1 MKKRTFLILLSI
13 VIAAT
18 LFTLIFIE
26 EKEEKE
32 LTSLHKASLL
42 VKELNI
48 DKLTLR
54 RNEKDFL
61 FRNHK
66 IYLSKFT
73 ENHIIMQKNITQLVD
88 NLKHRNIDTKLLLEF
103 SNSINTYANSFK
115 KLANKRI
122 VFGLNENDGKYLQL
136 REAAHSLLEIVKS
149 DKTLLSKILEL
160 RRNEKDFLLRK
171 TLKYEDLFNTNIQAL
186 LSTIKNKEIINL
198 LIKYKTRFFHLVKL
212 QEEIGLNENLGYT
225 GQMREAVHKS
235 EVILETLSK
244 QLIKDI
250 DIKSFELIRLTEI
263 FLITIFLIIIF
274 VIILLVNFF
283 TSETKVNQ
291 LTNLN
296 EELSQTLQELEKTQ
310 DKLIEA
316 EKLASLGGLVAGVAH
331 EINTPL
337 GIALTGI
344 TYFDEISENIHKLY
358 DSEDMTKEEFE
369 KYLNDSKKISLQ
381 VLNNIRRTANLV
393 NSFKQVSADQTSE
406 VKREFYIK
414 DYTDGIILSVSNQIK
429 KTKIKISNNIPKD
442 VKINSYPGAFG
453 QIITNLILNSIIHG
467 YSNNDKGH
475 ITISLR
481 QENSHLILNYKD
493 DGKGIQE
500 KDLPHIFEPFFTT
513 KRGLGGT
520 GLGLNILYNIIRKQ
534 FHGQISCKSKPN
546 EGVDFEI
553 IIYV

>member
-1 MKKRTFLILLSI
+1 
-13 VIAAT
+13 
-18 LFTLIFIE
+18 
-26 EKEEKE
+26 
-32 LTSLHKASLL
+32 
-42 VKELNI
+42 
-48 DKLTLR
+48 
-54 RNEKDFL
+54 
-61 FRNHK
+61 
-66 IYLSKFT
+66 
-73 ENHIIMQKNITQLVD
+73 
-88 NLKHRNIDTKLLLEF
+88 
-103 SNSINTYANSFK
+103 
-115 KLANKRI
+115 
-122 VFGLNENDGKYLQL
+122 
-136 REAAHSLLEIVKS
+136 
-149 DKTLLSKILEL
+149 LSKILEL

-171 TLKYEDLFNTNIQAL
+171 KLKYENLFVTNIQSL
-186 LSTIKNKEIINL
+186 LTIIKDKEIINL

-225 GQMREAVHKS
+225 GQMRKAVHKS

>member
-1 MKKRTFLILLSI
+1 MNKKIYLIILSI
-13 VIAAT
+13 IIAAT
-18 LFTLIFIE
+18 LFTLLYIE
-26 EKEEKE
+26 QTEEKE
-32 LTSLHKASLL
+32 LSSLHNASLL

-48 DKLTLR
+48 DQLTLR

-61 FRNHK
+61 HRNDK
-66 IYLSKFT
+66 VYLSKFN

-88 NLKHRNIDTKLLLEF
+88 NLKHRDINTKLLLEF

-115 KLANKRI
+115 KLASKKI
-122 VFGLNENDGKYLQL
+122 LFGLSENDAKYLKL
-136 REAAHSLLEIVKS
+136 REAARSLLEILKL
-149 DKTLLSKILEL
+149 DKNLLSKILEL

-171 TLKYEDLFNTNIQAL
+171 HLKYEGLFLSNIQAL
-186 LSTIKNKEIINL
+186 LSSIKDKEIINL
-198 LIKYKTRFFHLVKL
+198 LLQYKTHFFHLIKL
-212 QEEIGLNENLGYT
+212 QEEIGLNENRGYT
-225 GQMREAVHKS
+225 GQMRKAVHKS

-250 DIKSFELIRLTEI
+250 DIKSIELTRLTDI

-274 VIILLVNFF
+274 VIILLVKFF
-283 TSETKVNQ
+283 TSESKVNE

-296 EELSQTLQELEKTQ
+296 KEVSNTLQELEKTQ
-310 DKLIEA
+310 DKLIES
-316 EKLASLGGLVAGVAH
+316 EKLSSLGGLVAGVAH

-358 DSEDMTKEEFE
+358 DSEDMTQEEFE
-369 KYLNDSKKISLQ
+369 RFLNDSRKISQQ

-406 VKREFYIK
+406 IKREFYIK

-429 KTKIKISNNIPKD
+429 KTKIKISNNIPID
-442 VKINSYPGAFG
+442 IKINSYPGAFG
-453 QIITNLILNSIIHG
+453 QIVTNLILNSLVHG
-467 YSNNDKGH
+467 YSHNDKGH
-475 ITISLR
+475 ISISLR
-481 QENSHLILNYKD
+481 QENTLLILNYKD
-493 DGKGIQE
+493 DGKGIKE

-534 FHGQISCKSKPN
+534 FHGQISCKSKIN

-553 IIYV
+553 LIYI